1 MISFEITKQDKE
13 QFNYERFNHYHPRVQ
28 QRMEILWLKSLGLSH
43 EMICMIGDVS
53 PNTMRTYLKDFQ
65 KGGIEKL
72 KKVNFYRPESK
83 MKNHSLEIKDY
94 FQVNPPQTLNEAR
107 FIIEKL
113 TGIKRS
119 LPQIRKFILD
129 LGMSIRKVGS
139 IPGKALTEEKKTSKS
154 GSLKNNSEQE

>member
-1 MISFEITKQDKE
+1 MINFEITTQDKE

-28 QRMEILWLKSLGLSH
+28 QKMEILWLKSLGLSH
-43 EMICMIGDVS
+43 EMICKIGGVS
-53 PNTMRTYLKDFQ
+53 PNTMRAYFKEFL

-72 KKVNFYRPESK
+72 KEVNFYKPESQ
-83 MKNHSLEIKDY
+83 MKNHSLEIESY
-94 FQVNPPQTLNEAR
+94 FQENPPRTLNEAR
-107 FIIEKL
+107 FMIEKL

-119 LPQIRKFILD
+119 LPQIRKFLLD

-154 GSLKNNSEQE
+154 NLLKSN